1 MLLSFLKR
9 IHEMKGVRLPSLR
22 ISMKNPFHTDLCW
35 FGPAIRYMFHDYYR
49 IHIIHFF
56 IPNRRYFKFVQLL
69 ELRKS
74 FLIFFWTVLCS
85 FFSFIFSSWVIFLCR
100 FSVRIPHK
108 KKTEPCTEETFP
120 FPRQAFIFIQ
130 LYELIIMC
138 FHVWLQQSCIEL
150 KWPASS
156 ASKTKRKCQK
166 SVLIFKRNIKHIP
179 TQTMDFH
186 KMLNGIF
193 FMNRGLFA
201 SFQLWKRKFPP
212 SEMVPL
218 KPILIQFGPIEMH
231 WINFR
236 IIVSSRS
243 DSLVIFCMVIFKYH
257 VRI

>member
-1 MLLSFLKR
+1 MLVWAGYTLYVSWLLPHSHHSLLYSQSALLQIRSAAWVEKKFPDFLLNRSLFLFQFHFLKLGN
-9 IHEMKGVRLPSLR
+9 ISLPLFRADS
-22 ISMKNPFHTDLCW
+22 T
-35 FGPAIRYMFHDYYR
+35 
-49 IHIIHFF
+49 
-56 IPNRRYFKFVQLL
+56 Q
-69 ELRKS
+69 
-74 FLIFFWTVLCS
+74 
-85 FFSFIFSSWVIFLCR
+85 
-100 FSVRIPHK
+100 